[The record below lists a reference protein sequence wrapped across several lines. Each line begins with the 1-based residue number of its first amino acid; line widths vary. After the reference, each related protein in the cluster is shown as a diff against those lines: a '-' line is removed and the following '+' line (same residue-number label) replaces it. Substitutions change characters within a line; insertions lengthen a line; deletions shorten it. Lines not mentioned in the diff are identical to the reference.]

1 MAETSGTGAP
11 LLIKQNDVQ
20 DAAKIGMFTG
30 GAGFT
35 LGATAG
41 LLRNTSPILFGLAS
55 GIQCF
60 GIGTTFWAT
69 RSAVLAAWYTDR
81 SRAAPR
87 DRVHASTI
95 AGGLTGVV
103 MGLLTRGKR
112 NALPGGLMFSIFG
125 ASGQGLYNM
134 LDASNSK
141 RVEEAKEKEGMLKWI
156 AKQKWSPFSI
166 LTDAEYE
173 KILRE
178 KILTLD
184 VEIALIDDRI
194 AALGEKTKELGIAG
208 NENGPY

>member
-1 MAETSGTGAP
+1 
-11 LLIKQNDVQ
+11 
-20 DAAKIGMFTG
+20 MFTG

-60 GIGTTFWAT
+60 GISTTFWAT

-81 SRAAPR
+81 SRAGPR
-87 DRVHASTI
+87 DRVYASTF

-184 VEIALIDDRI
+184 VEIALIDDHI
-194 AALGEKTKELGIAG
+194 ATLKEKTRELGVAG
-208 NENGPY
+208 NENGP

>member
-1 MAETSGTGAP
+1 
-11 LLIKQNDVQ
+11 
-20 DAAKIGMFTG
+20 
-30 GAGFT
+30 
-35 LGATAG
+35 
-41 LLRNTSPILFGLAS
+41 
-55 GIQCF
+55 
-60 GIGTTFWAT
+60 
-69 RSAVLAAWYTDR
+69 
-81 SRAAPR
+81 
-87 DRVHASTI
+87 
-95 AGGLTGVV
+95 
-103 MGLLTRGKR
+103 
-112 NALPGGLMFSIFG
+112 MFSIFG

-194 AALGEKTKELGIAG
+194 AALREKTKELEVAG
-208 NENGPY
+208 NETGPY